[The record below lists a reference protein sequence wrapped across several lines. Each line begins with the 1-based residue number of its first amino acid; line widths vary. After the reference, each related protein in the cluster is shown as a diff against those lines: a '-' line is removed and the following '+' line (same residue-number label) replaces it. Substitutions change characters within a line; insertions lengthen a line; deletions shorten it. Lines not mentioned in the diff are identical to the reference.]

1 MYQKTVLENGLKI
14 ISEKIDSVRSVTIG
28 IWILAGS
35 RHEEKSEA
43 GLAHY
48 IEHVTFKGTPTR
60 SPKRIAAEIE
70 SVGGNLNAMTD
81 KEIAC
86 FYAKVLDTHLSTA
99 VNLLSDIVLN
109 STYPTAELEREK
121 GVILEE
127 IRMYEDDPDEVA
139 IDTFTSGLWPDQ
151 AIGRPTIGY
160 IETVSSFTRDDV
172 ARYREKHY
180 PISNILVTAAGNLEH
195 DQLVKLISA
204 VFPSGKS
211 NNGKV
216 SSNEKSPAPQF
227 PKQNVEKPIEQ
238 IHFCMGTQSFPRNH
252 PDRFGVSVLSVI
264 LGGGMSSRLFQEV
277 REKLGLVYGIGA
289 FGQSFRDTGMFGI
302 MAGTSP
308 EKYKKVLE
316 VIHRELELI
325 RKEQVSEQELLDGK
339 EQLKGNIVL
348 GLESSNS
355 RMIRLAE
362 QEIYF
367 GQYFSIDDLLLK
379 IDAVTRD
386 DIQRLAIDLFDESKL
401 SLAVVGP
408 ISKIK

>member
-60 SPKRIAAEIE
+60 TPKQIAAEIE

-86 FYAKVLDTHLSTA
+86 FYCKVLDTHLPRA

-139 IDTFTSGLWPDQ
+139 IDTFTSGLWPEH

-160 IETVSSFTRDDV
+160 AETVNSFTRDDIS
-172 ARYREKHY
+172 RYREKHY

-195 DQLVKLISA
+195 DQLVKLISE

-211 NNGKV
+211 NNGTV
-216 SSNEKSPAPQF
+216 SSNGKPPAPQF
-227 PKQNVEKPIEQ
+227 PQQNVEKPIEQ

-308 EKYKKVLE
+308 EKYKKVIE
-316 VIHRELELI
+316 VIHRELDLI
-325 RKEQVSEQELLDGK
+325 RKEPVSEQELLDGK
-339 EQLKGNIVL
+339 EQLKGSIVL

-367 GQYFSIDDLLLK
+367 GQHFSIDELLVE

-386 DIQRLAIDLFDESKL
+386 DIQRLAVNLFDESKL

>member
-1 MYQKTVLENGLKI
+1 MYQKTILENGLKI

-60 SPKRIAAEIE
+60 TPKQIAAEIE
-70 SVGGNLNAMTD
+70 SVGGSLNAMTD

-139 IDTFTSGLWPDQ
+139 IDTFTSGLWPEH

-160 IETVSSFTRDDV
+160 AETVSSFTREDV
-172 ARYREKHY
+172 FRYREKHY

-195 DQLVKLISA
+195 DQLVKLISE

-211 NNGKV
+211 NNGTV
-216 SSNEKSPAPQF
+216 SSNGKPPAPQF
-227 PKQNVEKPIEQ
+227 SKQNVEKPIEQ

-308 EKYKKVLE
+308 EKYNKVVE

-367 GQYFSIDDLLLK
+367 GQHFSIDELLVK

-386 DIQRLAIDLFDESKL
+386 DIQRLAVDLFDESKL